1 VGIPGGNMRTHKPCY
16 FARAFATERQRE
28 KGMSVVNL
36 LPCIAAVVVEGD
48 QALLE
53 PPGADT
59 ETTGATELIGHRA
72 GDAVA
77 ACGGI
82 GVPRPFRRRDERFVL
97 RSEAIDEGEG

>member
-1 VGIPGGNMRTHKPCY
+1 MIL
-16 FARAFATERQRE
+16 RQRHE
-28 KGMSVVNL
+28 MHHRTSSAHAGL
-36 LPCIAAVVVEGD
+36 AAIVVEGD

-59 ETTGATELIGHRA
+59 ETAGATELIGHRA